1 MANVLIES
9 QTMTEI
15 AKAIREKNGT
25 DTTYKPAE
33 MPQAVRDIKS
43 EDTGIGSRQW
53 WLDVCKE
60 KTDFSNMFKNCV
72 SITEIPPLDTSKGE
86 YFNSTFLG
94 CTSLTTIPQLDI
106 SNGINFV
113 SMFFGCFNLEY
124 ISLINAPKADNFS
137 YTFHTCKSMTK
148 AEVDVSNAGRIDAI
162 FNICQSLKT
171 ISKLNPVKCTNFASA
186 FGGCYALENITFT
199 PLSIQK
205 NISFGDSPLLSSES
219 IQSIIDGLAD
229 LTGQTAQTITFHS
242 TVKNKLTEEQIASAT
257 SKNWNIA

>member
-9 QTMTEI
+9 QTMTDI
-15 AKAIREKNGT
+15 ADAIREKNGT

-53 WLDVCKE
+53 WLDVFKE
-60 KTDFSNMFKNCV
+60 KTNFSDMFEGCTSLTTIPPIDTSKGKYFSNMFQ
-72 SITEIPPLDTSKGE
+72 
-86 YFNSTFLG
+86 G

-106 SNGINFV
+106 SNGTNFA
-113 SMFFGCFNLEY
+113 SMFFGCANLEY
-124 ISLINAPKADNFS
+124 ISLNNALKASNFS
-137 YTFHTCKSMTK
+137 YTFHNCISMTK

-162 FNICQSLKT
+162 FNICKSLKT
-171 ISKLNPVKCTNFASA
+171 ISKLNPVKCTNFGSA
-186 FGGCYALENITFT
+186 FGNCFALENITFT

-205 NISFGDSPLLSSES
+205 NIAFTDSPLLSSES

-242 TVKNKLTEEQIASAT
+242 TVKNKLTEEQIASVT